1 MRAWA
6 FCSDL
11 CAGVCNVWSGRPPP
25 LHIHHPPN
33 QLTNQTL
40 LHIPMGDGKTGTM
53 ILSLLL
59 GEDDINFSKEELDL
73 FEEHFL
79 PYG

>member
-1 MRAWA
+1 ME
-6 FCSDL
+6 C
-11 CAGVCNVWSGRPPP
+11 RPLP
-25 LHIHHPPN
+25 LHIHHLN
-33 QLTNQTL
+33 QTNQTL
-40 LHIPMGDGKTGTM
+40 LHIPMVDGKTGTM